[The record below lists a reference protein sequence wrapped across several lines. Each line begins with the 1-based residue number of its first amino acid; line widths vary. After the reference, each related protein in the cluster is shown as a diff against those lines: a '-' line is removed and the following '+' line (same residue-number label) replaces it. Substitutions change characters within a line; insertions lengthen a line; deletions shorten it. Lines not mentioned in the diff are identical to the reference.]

1 MTTKTVRDLKQEIK
15 YQKLQDITVPGAA
28 QLRNSGTPLV
38 EFVDFGKDHRLEVY
52 ASGLVLYRRDQHQT
66 VFCLH
71 RVKDMYY
78 STPEEEKNPLPWHFH
93 LMMVGDDRI
102 FHNIQMA
109 EEKKLISKDEIT
121 EDNVAFQDLHVMDPL
136 EALIREEVREE
147 IYRCMTKKQAVVF
160 KLYYEEKMT
169 QSEIAKLINMSRD
182 AVNELLK
189 RARANLRKLKKEI
202 LNYF

>member
-109 EEKKLISKDEIT
+109 EEFNLISFDEIT
-121 EDNVAFQDLHVMDPL
+121 LDNLAVQDLHVMEPL

>member
-1 MTTKTVRDLKQEIK
+1 MTTKTVKDLKQEIK
-15 YQKLQDITVPGAA
+15 VQKTQKVTVPGAA
-28 QLRNSGTPLV
+28 QLRNSGSPLV
-38 EFVDFGKDHRLEVY
+38 EVVDFGKNHRLEVY
-52 ASGLVLYRRDQHQT
+52 ASGMVWYRRDQHQT

-71 RVKDMYY
+71 KVKDMYY
-78 STPEEEKNPLPWHFH
+78 CTPEEEKSPLPWHFH

-109 EEKKLISKDEIT
+109 EEKKLVSKDEIA
-121 EDNVAFQDLHVMDPL
+121 EDNVAFQDLKNVDPL
-136 EALIREEVREE
+136 EALIKEEVRKE
-147 IYRCMTKKQAVVF
+147 IYKCMTDKQAIVF
-160 KLYYEEKMT
+160 QLYYEEKMT
-169 QSEIAKLINMSRD
+169 QSEIARLINMSRD